1 MPFRLAAFGHMIDCA
16 DSAGQLVT
24 LMSELSPNKTRAE
37 NPNQVP
43 ASSARDALLS
53 LRELRVEFVND
64 AGVAR
69 AVDGVHLD
77 VRAGST
83 VALVGESGCGKSAT
97 ALAVMG
103 LIAQPGRI
111 CGGEIRFE
119 GRDLRGLRPQ
129 EYRALRGGRI
139 AMIFQEPMTCLNPV
153 VSVGAQIV
161 EAVRLHQRLS
171 ARDARARTVEM
182 LARVG
187 IAAPQERLHEF
198 PHQLSGGMR
207 QRVMIAMALV
217 CRPVLL
223 LADEPTTALDVTTQA
238 QILELL
244 RKLQRESGMSMLLI
258 THDLGV
264 AAQAADYVYVMYAGR
279 IVEHAPVVTLF
290 GSPLHPYTQGLLES
304 MPRLGR
310 RAARLKTIAG
320 SVPDPRAFPSGCRF
334 HPRCEPGRD
343 EAKCREYEPRLERL
357 GEGHCVACWKALEY
371 PATG

>member
-1 MPFRLAAFGHMIDCA
+1 MLDTCGEGVNID
-16 DSAGQLVT
+16 
-24 LMSELSPNKTRAE
+24 
-37 NPNQVP
+37 VP
-43 ASSARDALLS
+43 AGA
-53 LRELRVEFVND
+53 
-64 AGVAR
+64 
-69 AVDGVHLD
+69 
-77 VRAGST
+77 T

-97 ALAVMG
+97 ALAIMG
-103 LIAQPGRI
+103 LIAHPGRI
-111 CGGEIRFE
+111 RGGEILFE
-119 GRDLRGLRPQ
+119 GRDLRTLPPR

-171 ARDARARTVEM
+171 LRDARARTVEM
-182 LARVG
+182 LEKVG
-187 IAAPQERLHEF
+187 IASPRERMYEF

-217 CRPVLL
+217 CRPALL

-244 RKLQRESGMSMLLI
+244 RKLQHDTGMSMLLI

-264 AAQAADYVYVMYAGR
+264 AAQAADYVYVMYAGK
-279 IVEHAPVVTLF
+279 IVEHAPVAALF
-290 GSPLHPYTQGLLES
+290 AAPLHPYTRGLLES

-310 RAARLKTIAG
+310 RTERLTTIPG

-343 EAKCREYEPRLERL
+343 DPQCRDHEPPLERIA
-357 GEGHCVACWKALEY
+357 EQHDVACWKAAGY
-371 PATG
+371 PATD